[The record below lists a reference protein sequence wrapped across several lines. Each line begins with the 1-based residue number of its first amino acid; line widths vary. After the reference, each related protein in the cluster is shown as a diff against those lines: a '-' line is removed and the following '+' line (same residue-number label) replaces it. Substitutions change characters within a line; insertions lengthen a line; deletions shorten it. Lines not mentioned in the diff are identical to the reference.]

1 MGKHKHSKD
10 KLYILQSEYRRD
22 ALIKKQHKSRNST
35 FLPFNYCCI
44 SLRPFSDPYCDE
56 DGRLYDKKS
65 VLEQMAKGEEER
77 KKTEPRID
85 LKNLI
90 KANFYKHN
98 NEYIC
103 PVTRKYFNQH
113 SKIILNKKTGNVYS
127 SEIYKLFQNKK
138 DMFDPIT
145 HDPMEKTDLIVLQ
158 DPLHKTT
165 KSNELSQNFLQDK
178 KIKAQSI
185 QDNGAIMSILH
196 EVQKKKGDVKSGQDK
211 YEHAQMEK
219 HPWGKKG
226 DKNDTTQNKE
236 QGIDGTQM
244 ERGDGKYL
252 FSSLNY
258 AGQDDQEDDSEN
270 EIKIKCENYSDN
282 KLAQSVTSTISNVTY
297 KHSFVY
303 LPENQVQDM
312 IYEQVR
318 KNKKNSYVRLITDI
332 GMINMELYAST
343 LPKLC
348 HNFLFLSEYKY
359 YDKTDIFKKDK
370 KEDIVY
376 FGSCKNNYHLAA
388 SGFYW
393 RKKLKKHKMRNKIN
407 DERAMQALKESIMT
421 VHSDDDSDV
430 AIKYVK
436 HSGHK
441 PPSENSC
448 FGNVYLFRYYN
459 QMYSNMFYISLAEK
473 YTTGDACVG
482 KVVGGNE
489 TLEKLK
495 NLDPTSTSDTQHTL
509 NEVIIYTNPFKDVV
523 KEMKANMRKKEEE
536 EKKKKTSGQ
545 ENNTDSYI
553 DDEKYVQNKN
563 DSIGKYINWND
574 FRKSATEATNAT
586 NTSDELS
593 KPKLSPLK
601 KETHSKSKQN
611 SRMNFSFW

>member
-65 VLEQMAKGEEER
+65 VLEEMAKGKDER
-77 KKTEPRID
+77 KKEEPTID

-158 DPLHKTT
+158 DPLQKGT
-165 KSNELSQNFLQDK
+165 KSSEVSQKSVQAR

-196 EVQKKKGDVKSGQDK
+196 EVQKQKGDIKSGQDK
-211 YEHAQMEK
+211 CEDAHMGK
-219 HPWGKKG
+219 HHLGKKG
-226 DKNDTTQNKE
+226 DKKDTTMGE
-236 QGIDGTQM
+236 EGIDGTQV
-244 ERGDGKYL
+244 EKPDDGYL
-252 FSSLNY
+252 FSPNC
-258 AGQDDQEDDSEN
+258 ADPDDQEDNSEN

-297 KHSFVY
+297 QHSFIY

-318 KNKKNSYVRLITDI
+318 KNKKNSYVRLITDV
-332 GMINMELYAST
+332 GMINVELYASA

-370 KEDIVY
+370 REDIVY
-376 FGSCKNNYHLAA
+376 FGSCKSNYHLAA

-393 RKKLKKHKMRNKIN
+393 RKKLKKKKMRNKIN
-407 DERAMQALKESIMT
+407 DEKAMRALKESIMA
-421 VHSDDDSDV
+421 VRSDDDSDV
-430 AIKYVK
+430 AIKYVR

-441 PPSENSC
+441 PPSEKSC

-459 QMYSNMFYISLAEK
+459 QMYSNMFYICLAED

-489 TLEKLK
+489 TLGKLK
-495 NLDPTSTSDTQHTL
+495 NIDPAASSEHTL

-536 EKKKKTSGQ
+536 KSGR
-545 ENNTDSYI
+545 EINTESYI
-553 DDEKYVQNKN
+553 DDGKYVQNKN
-563 DSIGKYINWND
+563 DTIGKYIKWND
-574 FRKSATEATNAT
+574 FKKSAAAATNAAASPT
-586 NTSDELS
+586 HAANTSEELS
-593 KPKLSPLK
+593 KPKLNPLK
-601 KETHSKSKQN
+601 KETHAKSKQS
-611 SRMNFSFW
+611 SRMDFSCW

>member
-22 ALIKKQHKSRNST
+22 ALIKKQHN
-35 FLPFNYCCI
+35 CI

-65 VLEQMAKGEEER
+65 VLEEMAKGKEER
-77 KKTEPRID
+77 KKAESTID

-127 SEIYKLFQNKK
+127 AEIYKLFQNKK

-145 HDPMEKTDLIVLQ
+145 HDPMQKTDLIVLQ
-158 DPLHKTT
+158 DPLHKAT
-165 KSNELSQNFLQDK
+165 KSNELIQNSVQAK
-178 KIKAQSI
+178 KIKTQSI

-196 EVQKKKGDVKSGQDK
+196 EVQKQKGDVKSGQDK
-211 YEHAQMEK
+211 CEDVQMGK
-219 HPWGKKG
+219 HRWGKKG

-236 QGIDGTQM
+236 GIDGTQM

-252 FSSLNY
+252 FSQNY
-258 AGQDDQEDDSEN
+258 ADSDDREDNSEN

-297 KHSFVY
+297 KHSFIY
-303 LPENQVQDM
+303 LSENQVQDM

-318 KNKKNSYVRLITDI
+318 KNKKNSYVRLITDV
-332 GMINMELYAST
+332 GMINIELYAST

-370 KEDIVY
+370 REDIVY
-376 FGSCKNNYHLAA
+376 FGSCKSNYHLAA

-393 RKKLKKHKMRNKIN
+393 RKKLKKKKMRNKIN
-407 DERAMQALKESIMT
+407 DEKAMQALKESIMG
-421 VHSDDDSDV
+421 VNSDDDSDV

-436 HSGHK
+436 HTGHK
-441 PPSENSC
+441 PPSEKSC

-459 QMYSNMFYISLAEK
+459 QMYSNMFYICLAEE

-489 TLEKLK
+489 TLGKLK
-495 NLDPTSTSDTQHTL
+495 NLDPTASSHAQHTL

-536 EKKKKTSGQ
+536 KSGQ
-545 ENNTDSYI
+545 ENNTESYI
-553 DDEKYVQNKN
+553 DDGKYVQNKN
-563 DSIGKYINWND
+563 DSIGKYIKWND
-574 FRKSATEATNAT
+574 FKKSATAATNAAAPPTHAT
-586 NTSDELS
+586 NTSEELS

-611 SRMNFSFW
+611 SRMDFSCW